1 MIGSA
6 LPEANESRLRARLAM
21 RFPGA
26 REASPPPAVAD
37 AMQRIEHHLGGET
50 ADFSDVELDLDA
62 TTNFEDAVY
71 AAARAIPCGEV
82 RTYGEIAQ
90 AIGEPGAARAV
101 GAALGRN
108 PVPIIIPC
116 HRILGSHGKS
126 GGFSAPGGAAT
137 KFRMLEAEG
146 AKRPDDGELLFE
158 TLPLAVKPDLTR

>member
-1 MIGSA
+1 
-6 LPEANESRLRARLAM
+6 M

-26 REASPPPAVAD
+26 REASPPSAVAE
-37 AMQRIEHHLGGET
+37 AMQRIEHMLGGEK
-50 ADFSDVELDLDA
+50 ADLSDIELDLDA
-62 TTNFEDAVY
+62 TTNFEDSVY

-90 AIGEPGAARAV
+90 TIGEPGASRAV

-137 KFRMLEAEG
+137 KFRMLDIEG
-146 AKRPDDGELLFE
+146 AKRPGDPELFE
-158 TLPLAVKPDLTR
+158 SLPLAVRPD

>member
-1 MIGSA
+1 
-6 LPEANESRLRARLAM
+6 M

-26 REASPPPAVAD
+26 REASPPPAVAE
-37 AMQRIEHHLGGET
+37 AMQRIERMLGGEK
-50 ADFSDVELDLDA
+50 ADLSDIELDLDA
-62 TTNFEDAVY
+62 TTNFEDSVY

-90 AIGEPGAARAV
+90 TIGEPGASRAV

-137 KFRMLEAEG
+137 KFRMLDIEG
-146 AKRPDDGELLFE
+146 AKRPGDPLLFE
-158 TLPLAVKPDLTR
+158 SLPLAVRPD